1 QENTGGDTV
10 APASTAVYIKKIS
23 RVENEATGINY
34 LEQAIKALPSNALK
48 KSSTTIDIPMGSYTQ
63 QIIGFNSSG
72 SLDTGQKGD
81 KLTIKLNGTNLSVRV
96 HGKSIKREFIETK
109 VKGREIGPAEL
120 ETREEE
126 TEEPME
132 EEIDIDNLEMEEPE
146 GEIGDLTGELEEE
159 SETE

>member
-1 QENTGGDTV
+1 
-10 APASTAVYIKKIS
+10 
-23 RVENEATGINY
+23 
-34 LEQAIKALPSNALK
+34 
-48 KSSTTIDIPMGSYTQ
+48 MGSYTQ

-81 KLTIKLNGTNLSVRV
+81 KLTIKLEGTNLSVRV

-109 VKGREIGPAEL
+109 IKGREIEPHEL

-126 TEEPME
+126 IDQPIE

-146 GEIGDLTGELEEE
+146 GGLGDLSKEPEEE